1 MKITPKIEHLQ
12 RQVQMRDSQ
21 IKSVLSV
28 PRVTLHGWPTKMDPP
43 EKYCRAQCKGGFH
56 NLSYN
61 FSPATL
67 SLQSSMGS
75 ELSYISKY
83 WLGRRSQ
90 VPRYKPR
97 SWSNRKSLPPWWAHT
112 LFLLLKA
119 RARTLQLSGFVS
131 SLGMSFKALWV
142 MWAYTGTRD
151 TLCLAS
157 LLVNTSSVTSQSPI
171 EPSREPTGQGDHRCQ
186 T

>member
-1 MKITPKIEHLQ
+1 MADQQRWTLQ
-12 RQVQMRDSQ
+12 RNTAELSARD
-21 IKSVLSV
+21 
-28 PRVTLHGWPTKMDPP
+28 
-43 EKYCRAQCKGGFH
+43 GFH